1 MGVCRKR
8 RRLIVPVTQTV
19 NQAQAHDVNVNIDI
33 TLVLVLI
40 VVLVA
45 VLRNTN
51 TNTNTN
57 NPTPALM
64 NALLP
69 MLENDPRFRSLASA
83 LRSMAEQDQNQGQ
96 EQQPA

>member
-1 MGVCRKR
+1 MSVCRKR

-19 NQAQAHDVNVNIDI
+19 NQAQAHDVHANIDI

-57 NPTPALM
+57 NPTPTMLR
-64 NALLP
+64 ALLP
-69 MLENDPRFRSLASA
+69 MLENDPRFQPLANA
-83 LRSMAEQDQNQGQ
+83 LRSMMGPEQPQGQ
-96 EQQPA
+96 GQPA